1 MTVPQASVFQGIT
14 EEEWLQM
21 ESACSMKCGLYEKGR
36 TIFRQGEPAAEMGV
50 VLSGG
55 VCIESVDLWGD
66 RSILSHV
73 GAGQVFGETYALTGG
88 PLPVAAVAAENS
100 QILTINVS
108 GLLKERYASSTWQ
121 RKFLGNLVYIF
132 AQKNRALSARIFC
145 TNAKTIRGRLLT
157 YLSAQAVE
165 AGSSAFSIPFDRQ
178 QLADYLNVDRSA
190 LSKELGRMRDEGLL
204 EFHKNRFLL
213 RRLPE
218 RP

>member
-21 ESACSMKCGLYEKGR
+21 GPACSMKCGLYEKGR

-121 RKFLGNLVYIF
+121 RKLLGNLVYIF

-178 QLADYLNVDRSA
+178 ELADYLSVDRSA
-190 LSKELGRMRDEGLL
+190 LSAVLGALRREGLIS
-204 EFHKNRFLL
+204 FQKNQFTLHRQEDL
-213 RRLPE
+213 R
-218 RP
+218 

>member
-21 ESACSMKCGLYEKGR
+21 GPACSMKWGLYEKGR

-108 GLLKERYASSTWQ
+108 GLLRGEICVQHLAEEAPGQPGVYLCPEESGPFRADLLHQ
-121 RKFLGNLVYIF
+121 RQDHPRQ
-132 AQKNRALSARIFC
+132 AADLSFRPGGG
-145 TNAKTIRGRLLT
+145 GR
-157 YLSAQAVE
+157 
-165 AGSSAFSIPFDRQ
+165 
-178 QLADYLNVDRSA
+178 QLRL
-190 LSKELGRMRDEGLL
+190 
-204 EFHKNRFLL
+204 FHPL
-213 RRLPE
+213 
-218 RP
+218 

>member
-73 GAGQVFGETYALTGG
+73 PGRSLVKPM
-88 PLPVAAVAAENS
+88 PLQAAPCQWPQS
-100 QILTINVS
+100 
-108 GLLKERYASSTWQ
+108 
-121 RKFLGNLVYIF
+121 
-132 AQKNRALSARIFC
+132 
-145 TNAKTIRGRLLT
+145 
-157 YLSAQAVE
+157 
-165 AGSSAFSIPFDRQ
+165 
-178 QLADYLNVDRSA
+178 
-190 LSKELGRMRDEGLL
+190 
-204 EFHKNRFLL
+204 LL
-213 RRLPE
+213 RTPKSS
-218 RP
+218 PSMCPAC

>member
-1 MTVPQASVFQGIT
+1 
-14 EEEWLQM
+14 
-21 ESACSMKCGLYEKGR
+21 MKKGR

-121 RKFLGNLVYIF
+121 RKLLGNLVYIF
-132 AQKNRALSARIFC
+132 AQKNRDLSARIFC
-145 TNAKTIRGRLLT
+145 TSAKTIRGRLLT

-213 RRLPE
+213 QRLPE
-218 RP
+218 SL